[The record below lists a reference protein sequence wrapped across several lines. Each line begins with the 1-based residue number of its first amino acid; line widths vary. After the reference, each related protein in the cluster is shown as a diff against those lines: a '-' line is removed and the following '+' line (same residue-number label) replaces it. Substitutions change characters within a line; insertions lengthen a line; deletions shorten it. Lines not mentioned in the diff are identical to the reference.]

1 MKKLLF
7 IIVSLFFFVTVAC
20 AQKSRQF
27 KKFKGD
33 AAVGYALFNNNN
45 GELALNRGFIFALEP
60 RFAVKDNFTVGLRIE
75 TIYLGK
81 NTSSTTTGVL
91 IPDNYTLK
99 LYGGF
104 VATADYYFNNNYS
117 IRPFAGAGAGY
128 YYTTT
133 QSDLFEDATVITEDT
148 KCGGM
153 IRAGA
158 EIKHLRLVAEYNMVP
173 SCTITYRNKTGVI
186 VNEES
191 HNSYFSLKVGF
202 CFGGGPRK

>member
-1 MKKLLF
+1 MKKILF
-7 IIVSLFFFVTVAC
+7 ITVTLFFFVAVVS

-33 AAVGYALFNNNN
+33 ASVGFALFSNNK
-45 GELALNRGFIFALEP
+45 GTLGLNKGFVFALEP
-60 RFAVKDNFTVGLRIE
+60 KFALKDKLVVGIRIE

-81 NTSSTTTGVL
+81 NTSSTTSGVL
-91 IPDNYTLK
+91 KKENFTLK

-104 VATADYYFNNNYS
+104 VATADYYFNNNYA
-117 IRPFAGAGAGY
+117 IRPFAGAGIGY

-133 QSDLFEDATVITEDT
+133 QSDLFEDATVFTEDT
-148 KCGGM
+148 KCGGL
-153 IRAGA
+153 IRGGA
-158 EIKHLRLVAEYNMVP
+158 EIKHIRLVAEYNMVP
-173 SCTITYRNKTGVI
+173 SCTITYRNKIGVI